1 MAPPLLQVEDLTV
14 EFRGDAGWLR
24 AVEGVSFTLGARE
37 SLGLVGESG
46 SGKSVTALSLLRLH
60 ARRTTRLPTGRV
72 LWQGRDLLGFSERE
86 IRAIRGKDI
95 AMIFQDPMT
104 SLNPVLTI
112 ADPLGETLRIHQGL
126 DPPAA
131 PRPPGELPHPAP
143 LPPPG

>member
-72 LWQGRDLLGFSERE
+72 LWAGRDLLRLSERE
-86 IRAIRGKDI
+86 IRAIRGTDI
-95 AMIFQDPMT
+95 AMIFQAPM
-104 SLNPVLTI
+104 P
-112 ADPLGETLRIHQGL
+112 PLRSEELRVGKK
-126 DPPAA
+126 
-131 PRPPGELPHPAP
+131 G
-143 LPPPG
+143 

>member
-72 LWQGRDLLGFSERE
+72 LWEGRDLLRLSERE
-86 IRAIRGKDI
+86 IRAIRGKALAI
-95 AMIFQDPMT
+95 IFQEPMN
-104 SLNPVLTI
+104 SLNPVLHT
-112 ADPLGETLRIHQGL
+112 PHQNSQT
-126 DPPAA
+126 
-131 PRPPGELPHPAP
+131 PRLPHTQSE
-143 LPPPG
+143 PPNE